1 MKAGLGE
8 VVPYGL
14 DWQSLLDRDG
24 DELEVHYRH
33 ILESL
38 GKQPGTLG
46 TIFRKAQNRIQDP
59 AKLRRLVVNLINEET
74 WTVGRRRPQ
83 GRRLRRACCRRA
95 PRTRSRAPGSTSRR
109 GR

>member
-1 MKAGLGE
+1 
-8 VVPYGL
+8 L

-24 DELEVHYRH
+24 DELETHYRH

-38 GKQPGTLG
+38 GRQPGTLG
-46 TIFRKAQNRIQDP
+46 TIYRKAQNRIQDP

-74 WTVGRRRPQ
+74 WTAVDADLKATPTKGSSRKARRTP
-83 GRRLRRACCRRA
+83 
-95 PRTRSRAPGSTSRR
+95 SREPASTSRR

>member
-1 MKAGLGE
+1 VSTIEYVEQLTYLLFLKMADERKKAGLGE

-38 GKQPGTLG
+38 GGSPARWARSSARHRT
-46 TIFRKAQNRIQDP
+46 ASRI
-59 AKLRRLVVNLINEET
+59 
-74 WTVGRRRPQ
+74 RPSF
-83 GRRLRRACCRRA
+83 GAW
-95 PRTRSRAPGSTSRR
+95 SST
-109 GR
+109 